1 MSMSFGV
8 AAASLVT
15 GVFIPDRFH
24 ASQQDMIHGIHKAL
38 VVLGGMT
45 VVSTAIF
52 RGLRV
57 DDGDAVSRHEVVE
70 HEG

>member
-1 MSMSFGV
+1 
-8 AAASLVT
+8 
-15 GVFIPDRFH
+15 
-24 ASQQDMIHGIHKAL
+24 MIHGIHKAL